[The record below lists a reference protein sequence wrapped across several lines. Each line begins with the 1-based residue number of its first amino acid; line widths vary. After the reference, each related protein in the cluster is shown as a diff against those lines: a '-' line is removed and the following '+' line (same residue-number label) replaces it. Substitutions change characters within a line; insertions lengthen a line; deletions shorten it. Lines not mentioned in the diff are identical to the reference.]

1 MNENPNFEIKN
12 GILKKYRGNAKEI
25 SLPEGITTIG
35 AWAFSG
41 CKSVSHIT
49 VPDGVE
55 EICEGAFWSCS
66 SLTEIRLPA
75 SLKKIGK
82 AAFGRCENLKDEN
95 GFIILRGILFDVCEM
110 KICAEIPEGVKE
122 IAQSAFAAQ
131 TSLETIIFPKSLE
144 KIRDH
149 AFFACV
155 NLNKL
160 IFPEG
165 LKNIGEGAFE
175 GCRNVHEIQIPE
187 SMTEIGARCFYGC
200 EKLSEISIPSGL
212 QTLGDEAFAG
222 CTGLKN
228 ADGFAVV
235 KGILFD
241 YFGSE
246 ENVNIPEGITEIG
259 ANALSEHKFPH
270 VSWSV

>member
-66 SLTEIRLPA
+66 SLTEIRCAA

-82 AAFGRCENLKDEN
+82 AGFGRCENLKDEN

-110 KICAEIPEGVKE
+110 KICAEIPEGAKE
-122 IAQSAFAAQ
+122 FTWLQMFGKMPRPC
-131 TSLETIIFPKSLE
+131 LM
-144 KIRDH
+144 
-149 AFFACV
+149 
-155 NLNKL
+155 
-160 IFPEG
+160 
-165 LKNIGEGAFE
+165 LKN
-175 GCRNVHEIQIPE
+175 
-187 SMTEIGARCFYGC
+187 
-200 EKLSEISIPSGL
+200 
-212 QTLGDEAFAG
+212 EAGVYDRVAIYAA
-222 CTGLKN
+222 KN
-228 ADGFAVV
+228 APQPLAVIEKDV
-235 KGILFD
+235 YTPNVYDVVPTRQGTL
-241 YFGSE
+241 
-246 ENVNIPEGITEIG
+246 ENVVRNIRILDLAEDGSHIRMWFSNGFSADDNRVWYPTWIFDKIK
-259 ANALSEHKFPH
+259 ACQ
-270 VSWSV
+270 